1 MTIVLPASS
10 ILPQPVDHC
19 ATGCFIGPNAAPPG
33 RGIRVLSLFDGIACG
48 LTALKRANIKVDRY
62 VAFEIDKYAI
72 SIAKKNHPEIEECG
86 DVAGADFT
94 QFRGFDFVIGGSPCQ
109 GFSFAGKQLNFN
121 DPRSGLF
128 FEFVHAV
135 REVRPK
141 HFLLENVV
149 MKKEYEAV
157 ISNAL
162 GVEPIMINSALVS
175 AQNRKRLYWSDI
187 PIVQP
192 ADHGV
197 LWGDIRQRD
206 IPPGGIYY
214 TPFGLDWI
222 RRHEERTGKKLKII
236 ADTDKMQMLEATMY
250 KKYSAQ
256 RFFAIQDAFGL
267 RYITPTECERC
278 QTLPDGYTAGVSNT
292 QRYKMLGNGW
302 TVDVIAH
309 ILSAAYPVNA

>member
-1 MTIVLPASS
+1 VLPASS

-250 KKYSAQ
+250 KKYSA
-256 RFFAIQDAFGL
+256 
-267 RYITPTECERC
+267 
-278 QTLPDGYTAGVSNT
+278 
-292 QRYKMLGNGW
+292 
-302 TVDVIAH
+302 
-309 ILSAAYPVNA
+309 